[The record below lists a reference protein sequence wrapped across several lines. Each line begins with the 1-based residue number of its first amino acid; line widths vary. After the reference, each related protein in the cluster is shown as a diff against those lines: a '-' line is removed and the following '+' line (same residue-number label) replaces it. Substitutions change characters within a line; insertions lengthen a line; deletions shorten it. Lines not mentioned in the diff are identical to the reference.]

1 MESQAG
7 TSLYQWRPSNITTS
21 QRRAIEFP
29 VPSKSRPKMRPSLP
43 LVRRSPATEREKQR
57 VSQAGFTPGAAA
69 LQHHQAAPQFYLDPR
84 LHSLIFYFPCD
95 VFFFQSKSSALQ
107 FPVCYVHILEVCH
120 FVGAHRHFLYKQLV
134 QEFSYIQ
141 IPARHLKAHEECS
154 RQAKNFYYMW
164 IK

>member
-69 LQHHQAAPQFYLDPR
+69 PQHHRAAPQFYLDLR
-84 LHSLIFYFPCD
+84 LHSLRFYFPCD

-107 FPVCYVHILEVCH
+107 FPVCYVHILKVCH
-120 FVGAHRHFLYKQLV
+120 FVGAHRHFLYKQLG

-154 RQAKNFYYMW
+154 RQAKNFYYMR